1 MKEILN
7 NIIKELLQEKLDPTI
22 QLGEYFLTG
31 DPIYLSKNARK
42 YDIQVDR
49 MVLMEY
55 LAEKLIND
63 YRTEQDNKGN

>member
-1 MKEILN
+1 MKEILD
-7 NIIKELLQEKLDPTI
+7 NIIKELLQEKMDPTI

-31 DPIYLSKNARK
+31 DPIYLPKEAKK
-42 YDIQVDR
+42 YDTRIDR
-49 MVLMEY
+49 IVLMEY